1 LAENSERKNIRIGLW
16 SAAVSSAYLILA
28 DYLLKHFSAPWLLF
42 TSLLILPLSIPTIR
56 KNKHKYLSWTKS
68 AWTAFMVV
76 GILSGAYNLT
86 FLLSA
91 EKLPISVAS
100 MFLSISSVMVL
111 PLSCTMQKRLPKPLE
126 LAAIAVVPIGVSL
139 VLKLHV
145 AEYSLAG
152 IALGL
157 LTSLLSANAT
167 IYSGKTRNILTASE
181 AMISKQ
187 LGKLTFALIGLTL
200 SINGDLSPKDSNLFL
215 WILLGLYGLMKIYDT
230 FVASRAQ
237 FLLPPLVF
245 QNLSLLSL
253 PLVCIGEFILF
264 KGTLTIWQ
272 LAGVMTI
279 IIAGFLATLSKQQ
292 RLQAIM

>member
-1 LAENSERKNIRIGLW
+1 MAENSERKNIRIGLW
-16 SAAVSSAYLILA
+16 SAAVSSGYLIIA

-42 TSLLILPLSIPTIR
+42 TSLLILPLSIPTLR
-56 KNKHKYLSWTKS
+56 KNKHKYKSWSQS
-68 AWTAFMVV
+68 AWTAFLVV
-76 GILSGAYNLT
+76 GILSAAHNLT
-86 FLLSA
+86 LLLSA

-126 LAAIAVVPIGVSL
+126 LAAIGVVPIGVCL
-139 VLKLHV
+139 VLKLHK

-157 LTSLLSANAT
+157 LTSFLTANAT

-181 AMISKQ
+181 AMIAKT

-200 SINGDLSPKDSNLFL
+200 SINGDLTPKDSNLFL
-215 WILLGLYGLMKIYDT
+215 WMLLGLYGLMKIYDS

-253 PLVCIGEFILF
+253 PLVCIGEVILF

-272 LAGVMTI
+272 WAGVVTI
-279 IIAGFLATLSKQQ
+279 VIAGFLATLSKQQ
-292 RLQAIM
+292 RLQAIV